1 MKLWKRGLA
10 LVLAVSACF
19 TLLAACGQAEPV
31 GDQLALAV
39 CIGETPATYDPIY
52 AEEPGEQTILN
63 HLYENLM
70 RLEQDENG
78 QTVAVNGAARSVDV
92 KENADGTV
100 TSRRSFGLRYL
111 RTAGRLMLISSA
123 SSCVLTGLPYTL
135 LPFIR

>member
-1 MKLWKRGLA
+1 MKFWKRGMA
-10 LVLAVSACF
+10 LLLAVSACF
-19 TLLAACGQAEPV
+19 TFLTACGQTEAA

-39 CIGETPATYDPIY
+39 CVGETPATYDPIY
-52 AEEPGEQTILN
+52 AEEPGEQTVLN

-100 TSRRSFGLRYL
+100 T
-111 RTAGRLMLISSA
+111 
-123 SSCVLTGLPYTL
+123 
-135 LPFIR
+135 

>member
-52 AEEPGEQTILN
+52 AEEPGEQSILN

-78 QTVAVNGAARSVDV
+78 QTVAVNGAARSVFFFND
-92 KENADGTV
+92 
-100 TSRRSFGLRYL
+100 
-111 RTAGRLMLISSA
+111 TATTEI
-123 SSCVLTGLPYTL
+123 YTL
-135 LPFIR
+135 SLHDALPIYGLGVVSGERRPC